1 MVWHNFYVDTTNLPI
16 QSQFRPAIA
25 RRALLMVLVP
35 ALLSSALLL
44 YLNHRWAEEGVIA
57 ARQGKNYESVA
68 HEFFN
73 LQHAKATSFGVR
85 NSLPI
90 ETVQKSRDLAA
101 TEMEILK
108 KTATESDASPTTLAL
123 IEKLSKA
130 QAKAFV
136 DLYKK
141 KPQVALAH
149 FNAKDIKLDD
159 LFAATKVIYRGLSV
173 AEIAEALD
181 EAMDQEVALKKSQQ
195 DEARQQVK
203 WTTLF
208 LFIAVLGVAIAL
220 VLQFGADIVKRLNTL
235 MYNAEFV
242 GSRHETLSK
251 VRGDDELA
259 YMNSVLL
266 EADGALKSAEDHRK
280 SLMEMVAHDMRSP
293 LMASQVSLDIV
304 EKQSEDLPDKFKQG
318 LSMAQRN
325 LERVLQFIEE
335 LLSIEKLEAGDI
347 ELTFGEFDVVEAVND
362 CINSVGQLAEKRNIK
377 LINECAPIE
386 INADRRRI
394 EQVLTNFISNAIK
407 FSPENSEI
415 RISNDTVGD
424 QVRLFVKDCGRGM
437 DKATSR
443 KVFDRY
449 FQTAEGRKKQ
459 GYGLGLAICRLLI
472 EAHGGQ
478 VGAESELG
486 KGSTFWLRVPIA
498 QSANRAS
505 NTTHIS
511 IDYLQHQMNA
521 FKTREHIL
529 DLMHPRILE
538 KILFC
543 SILPLIL
550 QACMLGWIG
559 YSMLET
565 ERLSD
570 KARNSYIGLHCVNY
584 TVSAL
589 AVGNMRL
596 VKFFVTN
603 NTKYRD
609 LALNDFKKVEEKID
623 QFRQVVDT
631 LDTKSANA
639 LHNCMST
646 LKLIKQLKEFS
657 MNPGADKF
665 DNVNELSKLMTNTNH
680 EVDFEKQEIETRRD
694 SDNSLRELQ
703 RLSNE
708 EQLKR
713 TDVQTKIYFGIAANL
728 LFATLLIVVFSQ
740 SVTKRLNVLVDHAR
754 SLPKREP
761 IVSSVSGDDELAY
774 LDTVLQST
782 SGRLIESSEHR
793 RAVMQMVAHDMR
805 SPMMA
810 AQASIELLNAVH
822 GDSLPAVGRRHLP
835 SAEKN
840 IDRILHLVND
850 LLTLDKLEAGK
861 LELEIAPCDLRE
873 LADEAIS
880 TVAGLATQANM
891 TLINECESAH
901 VDADAPRLNQVLANL
916 ISNAIKF
923 SKKDDVIKVISKT
936 GPNTVS
942 IGVKDHGPGMDPS
955 TAAKVFDKF
964 FQSEG
969 EKKSQGFGLGLAICK
984 LIAESH
990 GGSVSVETELG
1001 QGATFWITLP
1011 RNG

>member
-1 MVWHNFYVDTTNLPI
+1 
-16 QSQFRPAIA
+16 
-25 RRALLMVLVP
+25 MVLVP

-44 YLNHRWAEEGVIA
+44 YLNQRWAEEGVIA
-57 ARQGKNYESVA
+57 RQQGKNYETVA

-73 LQHAKATSFGVR
+73 LEHAKTASFGAR
-85 NSLPI
+85 FGLAI
-90 ETVQKSRDLAA
+90 EAVQKSRDLAA
-101 TEMEILK
+101 AELELVK
-108 KTATESDASPTTLAL
+108 ESAKESGASPTTLAL
-123 IEKLSKA
+123 IEKLNQAQSRALRELSNKNPQDALKHFKA
-130 QAKAFV
+130 N
-136 DLYKK
+136 DM
-141 KPQVALAH
+141 
-149 FNAKDIKLDD
+149 KLGDM
-159 LFAATKVIYRGLSV
+159 FAAVRIVYRSTTV
-173 AEIAEALD
+173 AEIGEALD
-181 EAMDQEVALKKSQQ
+181 EAMDQEVDTKKTQQ

-203 WTTLF
+203 WTTLLLF
-208 LFIAVLGVAIAL
+208 LAVLTIAIVL

-242 GSRHETLSK
+242 GSRHETLSQ
-251 VRGDDELA
+251 VRGNDELA
-259 YMNSVLL
+259 YMNSVLI
-266 EADGALKSAEDHRK
+266 EADGELKSAEEHRK

-304 EKQSEDLPDKFKQG
+304 ERQSQDLPEKFKQG

-335 LLSIEKLEAGDI
+335 LLSIEKLEAGDV
-347 ELTFGEFDVVEAVND
+347 ELTFGEFDVVEAVED
-362 CINSVGQLAEKRNIK
+362 CINSVVQLAEKRNIK
-377 LINECAPIE
+377 LINRCVPIA

-407 FSPENSEI
+407 FSSENSEI
-415 RISNDTVGD
+415 TISNDTINN
-424 QVRLFVKDCGRGM
+424 QVRLFVKDSGRGM

-478 VGAESELG
+478 VGAESELD

-498 QSANRAS
+498 PSASNS
-505 NTTHIS
+505 NTTHVS

-521 FKTREHIL
+521 FKSREHIL

-538 KILFC
+538 KVLFC
-543 SILPLIL
+543 ALLPLAL
-550 QACMLGWIG
+550 QACMLGWIS

-570 KARNSYIGLHCVNY
+570 KARNSYIALHCVNY
-584 TVSAL
+584 TVSAIT
-589 AVGNMRL
+589 VGNMRL
-596 VKFFVTN
+596 MKFLATGQ
-603 NTKYRD
+603 TKYRD
-609 LALNDFKKVEEKID
+609 LALDDFRKASEKID
-623 QFRQVVDT
+623 QFRSLKSIDT
-631 LDTKSANA
+631 TSENA
-639 LHNCMST
+639 LRNCLST
-646 LKLIKQLKEFS
+646 LKLIKQLQDLS
-657 MNPGADKF
+657 INPGPEKF
-665 DNVNELSKLMTNTNH
+665 DNINRLSRMMTNTNH
-680 EVDFEKQEIETRRD
+680 EVDFEKQEQTTRRD
-694 SDNSLRELQ
+694 LFAVEEELLK
-703 RLSNE
+703 LSKE

-713 TDVQTKIYFGIAANL
+713 TDVQTKIYLGIAANL

-740 SVTKRLNVLVDHAR
+740 SVAKRLNILVEHAR

-761 IVSSVSGDDELAY
+761 IVSSVSGDDELEY

-822 GDSLPAVGRRHLP
+822 GESLPPVGRRHLP

-873 LADEAIS
+873 LAEEAIS

-891 TLINECESAH
+891 TLLNECER
-901 VDADAPRLNQVLANL
+901 VQIDGDAPRLNQVLSNL

-923 SKKDDVIKVISKT
+923 SKKNDVIKVVSKT
-936 GPNTVS
+936 SFSNVS
-942 IGVKDHGPGMDPS
+942 IGVQDNGPGMDPR
-955 TAAKVFDKF
+955 TASRVFDKF

-990 GGSVSVETELG
+990 AGSVSVETELG
-1001 QGATFWITLP
+1001 KGATFWITLP
-1011 RNG
+1011 RVSAKVVAGAEA

>member
-1 MVWHNFYVDTTNLPI
+1 
-16 QSQFRPAIA
+16 
-25 RRALLMVLVP
+25 MVLVP

-44 YLNHRWAEEGVIA
+44 YLNQRWAEEGVIA
-57 ARQGKNYESVA
+57 AQQGKNYESVR
-68 HEFFN
+68 HEFNN
-73 LQHAKATSFGVR
+73 LTQAKKAGFAAKNAR
-85 NSLPI
+85 PFEEIKQSL
-90 ETVQKSRDLAA
+90 DAA
-101 TEMEILK
+101 AAELELTKE
-108 KTATESDASPTTLAL
+108 AAQESGAAPTTLAL
-123 IEKLSKA
+123 IEKLNQA
-130 QAKAFV
+130 QSRALRDLTNKNPQTAIRHLNEKDVKLEDMVTAAKV
-136 DLYKK
+136 
-141 KPQVALAH
+141 V
-149 FNAKDIKLDD
+149 
-159 LFAATKVIYRGLSV
+159 YRGTNV
-173 AEIAEALD
+173 GVIAQALD
-181 EAMDQEVALKKSQQ
+181 EAMDQEVETKRILQ

-203 WTTLF
+203 WTTMF
-208 LFIAVLGVAIAL
+208 LFVAVLMVALVL

-242 GSRHETLSK
+242 GARNQTLSR
-251 VRGDDELA
+251 VRGNDELA

-266 EADGALKSAEDHRK
+266 EADGELKTADEHRK

-304 EKQSEDLPDKFKQG
+304 EKQSEDLPEKFKQG

-335 LLSIEKLEAGDI
+335 LLSIEKLEAGDV
-347 ELTFGEFDVVEAVND
+347 ELTFAEFDVVEAVED
-362 CINSVGQLAEKRNIK
+362 CINSVGQLAEKRKIK
-377 LINECAPIE
+377 LTNLCEPIS

-415 RISNDTVGD
+415 TISNDTIND
-424 QVRLFVKDCGRGM
+424 QVRLFVKDSGRGM
-437 DKATSR
+437 DKATCR

-486 KGSTFWLRVPIA
+486 KGSTFWLRVPVA
-498 QSANRAS
+498 QAARDAS
-505 NTTHIS
+505 HTTHVS
-511 IDYLQHQMNA
+511 IDYLQQQMNA

-538 KILFC
+538 KVLFC
-543 SILPLIL
+543 ALVPLIL
-550 QACMLGWIG
+550 QACMLGWIS

-565 ERLSD
+565 EKLSD
-570 KARNSYIGLHCVNY
+570 KARDSFVAMHCVDY

-596 VKFFVTN
+596 MKFFGTGK
-603 NTKYRD
+603 TEYRD
-609 LALNDFKKVEEKID
+609 LALDDFRKVIEKVEQFKKVSSRTATSEN
-623 QFRQVVDT
+623 V
-631 LDTKSANA
+631 
-639 LHNCMST
+639 LHNCLST
-646 LKLIKQLKEFS
+646 MKLIQQLKELAL
-657 MNPGADKF
+657 NPGPEKF
-665 DNVNELSKLMTNTNH
+665 DNIKNMSRLMTDAHH
-680 EVDFEKQEIETRRD
+680 EVDFNKQEDTTLRD
-694 SDNSLRELQ
+694 SHAVEEELAK
-703 RLSNE
+703 LSEE
-708 EQLKR
+708 EQSKR
-713 TDVQTKIYFGIAANL
+713 TGVQVQIYIGIAANL
-728 LFATLLIVVFSQ
+728 LFATLLIVFFSQ
-740 SVTKRLNVLVDHAR
+740 SVTKRLNILVEHAR
-754 SLPKREP
+754 SLPKKEP

-822 GDSLPAVGRRHLP
+822 GESLPPVGQRHLP

-861 LELEIAPCDLRE
+861 LELEIDTCDLRE

-880 TVAGLATQANM
+880 TVSGLATQANM
-891 TLINECESAH
+891 TLINECES
-901 VDADAPRLNQVLANL
+901 VRFDGDAPRLNQVLSNL

-923 SKKDDVIKVISKT
+923 SKKNDAIQIISRT
-936 GPNTVS
+936 GPDTVS
-942 IGVKDHGPGMDPS
+942 IGVQDHGPGMEPR
-955 TAAKVFDKF
+955 TASKVFDKF

-1001 QGATFWITLP
+1001 KGATFWITLP
-1011 RNG
+1011 RVSAKVAVGADA